1 MEPSQL
7 FKRLYSMTIN
17 DLATFIDF
25 EEKVD
30 VALMKLDLAARTRHI
45 IEAIQLEDM
54 WQSLHK
60 ESNLYKIY
68 LSVRLSPM
76 TLCSVLDSE
85 QEMNSLEWRIIFP
98 KYSDIEEGQ
107 KPKCFGEYMEKM
119 NKMDIID
126 INEYDIDEACLF
138 LDKAYDFSSLVDQPN
153 SAM

>member
-54 WQSLHK
+54 WQTLHK

-68 LSVRLSPM
+68 LSVRLSPI

-98 KYSDIEEGQ
+98 KYSDIKEGQ
-107 KPKCFGEYMEKM
+107 KPKCFGEYMAKM
-119 NKMDIID
+119 NQMDIID

-138 LDKAYDFSSLVDQPN
+138 LDKAYDFSSLVGQPN

>member
-54 WQSLHK
+54 WQSLHN

-85 QEMNSLEWRIIFP
+85 QEMNSLEWHIIFP
-98 KYSDIEEGQ
+98 KYSDIKEGQ
-107 KPKCFGEYMEKM
+107 KPKCFGEYMAKM
-119 NKMDIID
+119 NQMDIID

-138 LDKAYDFSSLVDQPN
+138 LDRAYDFSSLVDQPN

>member
-45 IEAIQLEDM
+45 IEASQLEDM

>member
-138 LDKAYDFSSLVDQPN
+138 LDKAYDFSSLVGQPN

>member
-1 MEPSQL
+1 
-7 FKRLYSMTIN
+7 MTIN

-138 LDKAYDFSSLVDQPN
+138 LDKAYDFSSLVGQPN

>member
-54 WQSLHK
+54 WQSLHN

-76 TLCSVLDSE
+76 TLCSVLDSK
-85 QEMNSLEWRIIFP
+85 QEMNSLAWRIIFP
-98 KYSDIEEGQ
+98 KYSDIEEDQ
-107 KPKCFGEYMEKM
+107 KPKCFGEYMAKM
-119 NKMDIID
+119 NQMDIID

-138 LDKAYDFSSLVDQPN
+138 LDRAYDFSSLVDQPN

>member
-1 MEPSQL
+1 
-7 FKRLYSMTIN
+7 
-17 DLATFIDF
+17 
-25 EEKVD
+25 
-30 VALMKLDLAARTRHI
+30 
-45 IEAIQLEDM
+45 
-54 WQSLHK
+54 
-60 ESNLYKIY
+60 
-68 LSVRLSPM
+68 M